1 LFFLVD
7 GAPVGSKKNQVIIGI
22 IIGLGFMALPLFIE
36 GYWIRVVSSI
46 FMYAI
51 ITGALNIIAGFAGYA
66 AFGNIVFFGIGA
78 YTTAM
83 LMLRAGFPWWTGVF
97 IGAILASIFAVLVGL
112 PILRLRG
119 HYFAIATLGINRA
132 VEQIALDWGSLTG
145 GGKGITLPLP
155 TMEIQS
161 FYAMIYFI
169 MFGLLLLT
177 ILTNFVIA
185 RGRLGYA
192 LRAIRDNEDA
202 AEASG
207 IFAPTCKVIA
217 WAISAF
223 ITGLTGGVFAYWFSF
238 IEPATVFD
246 IMIAVKAFVMMM
258 LGGAGTVLGPII
270 GAFLLELISETVW
283 GQFLTIHMLILG
295 IIVVGVVIFIP
306 RGVLDLFRKKI
317 SLSALIRNIKNQ
329 SV

>member
-1 LFFLVD
+1 MQGERKEGWWILGVLV
-7 GAPVGSKKNQVIIGI
+7 
-22 IIGLGFMALPLFIE
+22 GLGFVALPLFIE
-36 GYWIRVVSSI
+36 GYWIRVLTSI

-51 ITGALNIIAGFAGYA
+51 ITAALNIIAGYAGYA

-83 LMLRAGFPWWTGVF
+83 LMLRLGFYWWTGAI
-97 IGAILASIFAVLVGL
+97 IGGLLAAIYAILLGI

-132 VEQIALDWGSLTG
+132 TEQIALDWGSFTG

-155 TMEIQS
+155 KMEIQN

-169 MFGLLLLT
+169 MFGLLLVT
-177 ILTNFVIA
+177 ILVNFLIS
-185 RGRLGYA
+185 RSRLGYA

-207 IFAPTCKVIA
+207 IFAPSCKITA

-223 ITGLTGGVFAYWFSF
+223 LTGVTGGVFAYWFSF

-258 LGGAGTVLGPII
+258 LGGAGTVLGPVI
-270 GAFLLELISETVW
+270 GAFLIELISETVW
-283 GQFLTIHMLILG
+283 GQFLTLHMLILG
-295 IIVVGVVIFIP
+295 IIMIGVVILIP
-306 RGVLDLFRKKI
+306 RGMLSLFGRRF
-317 SLSALIRNIKNQ
+317 SLAALWRSIKNQ
-329 SV
+329 AV

>member
-1 LFFLVD
+1 MIV
-7 GAPVGSKKNQVIIGI
+7 GAV
-22 IIGLGFMALPLFIE
+22 
-36 GYWIRVVSSI
+36 
-46 FMYAI
+46 
-51 ITGALNIIAGFAGYA
+51 
-66 AFGNIVFFGIGA
+66 
-78 YTTAM
+78 
-83 LMLRAGFPWWTGVF
+83 
-97 IGAILASIFAVLVGL
+97 LASLFAVLIGL

-132 VEQIALDWGSLTG
+132 VEQIALDWGRFTG

-155 TMEIQS
+155 QMEIKS
-161 FYAMIYFI
+161 FYAMIYLI
-169 MFGLLLLT
+169 LFGLLLLT
-177 ILTNFVIA
+177 ALTNFLIA

-217 WAISAF
+217 WAISASL
-223 ITGLTGGVFAYWFSF
+223 TGLTGGVFAYWFSF
-238 IEPATVFD
+238 IEPATAFD

-283 GQFLTIHMLILG
+283 GQFLTLHMLILG

-306 RGVLDLFRKKI
+306 RGLLELFRKKL
-317 SLSALIRNIKNQ
+317 SLMALIKNIRNQAI
-329 SV
+329 

>member
-1 LFFLVD
+1 MQRKNTKWVMLGCLV
-7 GAPVGSKKNQVIIGI
+7 V
-22 IIGLGFMALPLFIE
+22 LGFVALPFLIE
-36 GYWIRVVSSI
+36 GYWVRVTTSI
-46 FMYAI
+46 LMYAI
-51 ITGALNIIAGFAGYA
+51 VTAALNIIAGFAGYA
-66 AFGNIVFFGIGA
+66 AFGNIVFFGIGS

-83 LMLRAGFPWWTGVF
+83 LMLRVGFPWWGGV
-97 IGAILASIFAVLVGL
+97 IVGGLLAAIYAILLGI

-132 VEQIALDWGSLTG
+132 TEQIALDWGSFTG

-155 TMEIQS
+155 KMEIQQ

-177 ILTNFVIA
+177 VLVNFMIS
-185 RGRLGYA
+185 RSRLGYA

-207 IFAPTCKVIA
+207 IFPARCKITA

-223 ITGLTGGVFAYWFSF
+223 LTGLTGGVFAYWFSF

-258 LGGAGTVLGPII
+258 LGGAGTVLGPVL
-270 GAFLLELISETVW
+270 GAFLIELISETVW
-283 GQFLTIHMLILG
+283 GKFLTLHMMILG
-295 IIVVGVVIFIP
+295 VIMVAVVILIP
-306 RGVLDLFRKKI
+306 KGMLDMFRRKF
-317 SLSALIRNIKNQ
+317 SLAGLWRNLKNQ
-329 SV
+329 AV

>member
-1 LFFLVD
+1 MQQKNTKWVMLGCLV
-7 GAPVGSKKNQVIIGI
+7 V
-22 IIGLGFMALPLFIE
+22 LGFVALPFLIE
-36 GYWIRVVSSI
+36 GYWVRVTTSI
-46 FMYAI
+46 LMYAI
-51 ITGALNIIAGFAGYA
+51 VTAALNIIAGFAGYA

-83 LMLRAGFPWWTGVF
+83 LMLRVGFPWWGGV
-97 IGAILASIFAVLVGL
+97 IVGGLLAAIYAILLGI

-132 VEQIALDWGSLTG
+132 TEQIALDWGSFTG

-155 TMEIQS
+155 KMEIQQ

-177 ILTNFVIA
+177 VLANFMIS
-185 RGRLGYA
+185 RSRLGYA

-207 IFAPTCKVIA
+207 IFPARCKITA

-223 ITGLTGGVFAYWFSF
+223 LTGLTGGVFAYWFSF

-258 LGGAGTVLGPII
+258 LGGAGTVLGPVL
-270 GAFLLELISETVW
+270 GAFLIELISETVW
-283 GQFLTIHMLILG
+283 GKFLTLHMMILG
-295 IIVVGVVIFIP
+295 VIMVAVVILIP
-306 RGVLDLFRKKI
+306 KGMLDMFRRKF
-317 SLSALIRNIKNQ
+317 SLAGLWRNLKNQ
-329 SV
+329 AV

>member
-1 LFFLVD
+1 MQGERKKGWWTLGVLV
-7 GAPVGSKKNQVIIGI
+7 
-22 IIGLGFMALPLFIE
+22 GLGFVVIPLFIE
-36 GYWIRVVSSI
+36 GYWIRVLTSI

-51 ITGALNIIAGFAGYA
+51 ITAALNIIAGYAGYA
-66 AFGNIVFFGIGA
+66 AFGNIVFFGVGA

-83 LMLRAGFPWWTGVF
+83 LMLRVGFYWWTGAI
-97 IGAILASIFAVLVGL
+97 IGGLLAAIYAILLGI

-132 VEQIALDWGSLTG
+132 TEQIALDWGSFTG

-155 TMEIQS
+155 KMEIQN

-169 MFGLLLLT
+169 MLGLLLVT
-177 ILTNFVIA
+177 ILVNYVIS
-185 RGRLGYA
+185 RSRLGYA

-207 IFAPTCKVIA
+207 IFAPRCKIVA

-223 ITGLTGGVFAYWFSF
+223 ITGVTGGVFAYWFSF

-258 LGGAGTVLGPII
+258 LGGAGTVLGPVI
-270 GAFLLELISETVW
+270 GAFLIEVISETVW
-283 GQFLTIHMLILG
+283 GQFLTLHMLILG
-295 IIVVGVVIFIP
+295 IIMVGVVILIP
-306 RGVLDLFRKKI
+306 RGMLSLFGRKF
-317 SLSALIRNIKNQ
+317 SLAALWRNIKNQ
-329 SV
+329 AV

>member
-1 LFFLVD
+1 MQDERKKRWWALGVLV
-7 GAPVGSKKNQVIIGI
+7 
-22 IIGLGFMALPLFIE
+22 GLGFVVLPLFIE
-36 GYWIRVVSSI
+36 GYWIRVLTSI

-51 ITGALNIIAGFAGYA
+51 ITAALNIIAGYAGYA

-83 LMLRAGFPWWTGVF
+83 LMLRLGFYWWTGAI
-97 IGAILASIFAVLVGL
+97 IGGLLAAIYAILLGI

-132 VEQIALDWGSLTG
+132 TEQIALDWGSFTG

-155 TMEIQS
+155 KMEIQN

-169 MFGLLLLT
+169 MLGLLLVT
-177 ILTNFVIA
+177 ILVNYIIS
-185 RGRLGYA
+185 RSRLGYA

-207 IFAPTCKVIA
+207 IFAPRCKIAA

-223 ITGLTGGVFAYWFSF
+223 ITGVTGGVFAYWFSF

-258 LGGAGTVLGPII
+258 LGGAGTVLGPVI
-270 GAFLLELISETVW
+270 GAFLIEVISETVW
-283 GQFLTIHMLILG
+283 GQFLTLHMLILG
-295 IIVVGVVIFIP
+295 IIMVGVVILIP
-306 RGVLDLFRKKI
+306 RGMLSLFGRKF
-317 SLSALIRNIKNQ
+317 SLAALWRNIKNQ
-329 SV
+329 AV

>member
-1 LFFLVD
+1 ME
-7 GAPVGSKKNQVIIGI
+7 SKKITWIVLGCAV
-22 IIGLGFMALPLFIE
+22 GLGFVALPLLID
-36 GYWIRVVSSI
+36 GYWIRVITSI

-51 ITGALNIIAGFAGYA
+51 ITAALNIIAGYAGYA

-83 LMLRAGFPWWTGVF
+83 LMLRVGFYWWAG
-97 IGAILASIFAVLVGL
+97 VLVGGIL
-112 PILRLRG
+112 AAIYAILLGIPILRLRG

-132 VEQIALDWGSLTG
+132 TEQIALDWGSFTG

-155 TMEIQS
+155 KMEIQN

-169 MFGLLLLT
+169 MFGLLLFTVL
-177 ILTNFVIA
+177 INFLIS
-185 RGRLGYA
+185 RSRLGYA

-207 IFAPTCKVIA
+207 IFAPRCKVTA

-246 IMIAVKAFVMMM
+246 IMIAVKGFVMMM
-258 LGGAGTVLGPII
+258 LGGAGTVLGPVL
-270 GAFLLELISETVW
+270 GAFVIELISETVW
-283 GQFLTIHMLILG
+283 SKFLTVHMLILG
-295 IIVVGVVIFIP
+295 IIMVGVVILLP
-306 RGVLDLFRKKI
+306 RGMLELFRRKF
-317 SLSALIRNIKNQ
+317 SLAALWRNLKNQ

>member
-1 LFFLVD
+1 MQGERKKGWWALGVLV
-7 GAPVGSKKNQVIIGI
+7 
-22 IIGLGFMALPLFIE
+22 GLGFVVLPLFIE
-36 GYWIRVVSSI
+36 GYWIRVLTSI

-51 ITGALNIIAGFAGYA
+51 ITAALNIIAGYAGYA
-66 AFGNIVFFGIGA
+66 AFGNIVFFVVGA

-83 LMLRAGFPWWTGVF
+83 LMLRVGFYWWA
-97 IGAILASIFAVLVGL
+97 GAIIGGLLAAIYAILLGI

-132 VEQIALDWGSLTG
+132 TEQIALDWGSFTG

-155 TMEIQS
+155 KMEIQN

-169 MFGLLLLT
+169 MLGLLLVT
-177 ILTNFVIA
+177 ILVNYVIS
-185 RGRLGYA
+185 RSRLGYA

-207 IFAPTCKVIA
+207 IFAPRCKIAA

-223 ITGLTGGVFAYWFSF
+223 ITGVTGGVFAYWFSF

-258 LGGAGTVLGPII
+258 LGGAGTVLGPVI
-270 GAFLLELISETVW
+270 GAFLIEVISETVW
-283 GQFLTIHMLILG
+283 GQFLTLHMLILG
-295 IIVVGVVIFIP
+295 IIMVGVVILIP
-306 RGVLDLFRKKI
+306 RGMLSLFGRKF
-317 SLSALIRNIKNQ
+317 SLAALWRNIKNQ
-329 SV
+329 AV